1 MLLIAVILYVAIA
14 FALQTVR
21 VDGESMV
28 GTLQNQDLL
37 LASKISYDFGQ
48 NPQRGDIVILIPPSD
63 PTQDFIKRVIG
74 LPGDVIEIDGDHN
87 PTEVLIKPDGKG
99 PFQVLN
105 EPYLPQAWTT
115 LKYCCTSTGMASS
128 TPQPLTIPANEYFV
142 MGDNRNYSSDSRV
155 FGLVPRKNIL
165 AKAILRIWPL
175 DHFGG
180 LGSGPTLRARHHVCA
195 RLSRAS
201 GSRDSRRGAGAAG
214 GCASSPLLRARRRTP
229 TRATRPA
236 NGSAVHPRGVDG
248 TPLDELIGPEEER
261 YLLRTTSRRV
271 AAMHHVIANGDR
283 KVAADAAWSRGRRI
297 GGAHHRAHLRDG
309 VIAFPHHG
317 HDRRRRDEI
326 HEPREERL
334 ADVLGV
340 VPFGEG
346 AIHAQQL
353 QRDEVQSTALETRNH
368 LADEAALHA
377 IRLDQDKRPLGTH
390 SAEV

>member
-1 MLLIAVILYVAIA
+1 VAQVLPPQEVTSAPTPPWWRGSWVRDTVEVLLIAVILYVAIA

-48 NPQRGDIVILIPPSD
+48 NPQRGDIVILIPPTD

-87 PTEVLIKPDGKG
+87 PTEVLIKPGGKG

-115 LKYCCTSTGMASS
+115 LKFCCTSTGMASS

-175 DHFGG
+175 DHFGS
-180 LGSGPTLRARHHVCA
+180 LGAGPTFEPV
-195 RLSRAS
+195 S
-201 GSRDSRRGAGAAG
+201 
-214 GCASSPLLRARRRTP
+214 T
-229 TRATRPA
+229 
-236 NGSAVHPRGVDG
+236 SA
-248 TPLDELIGPEEER
+248 L
-261 YLLRTTSRRV
+261 
-271 AAMHHVIANGDR
+271 
-283 KVAADAAWSRGRRI
+283 
-297 GGAHHRAHLRDG
+297 
-309 VIAFPHHG
+309 AFPAFG
-317 HDRRRRDEI
+317 IAGFEAWRWRRRRM
-326 HEPREERL
+326 RKL
-334 ADVLGV
+334 A
-340 VPFGEG
+340 
-346 AIHAQQL
+346 AAQSAPPNS
-353 QRDEVQSTALETRNH
+353 D
-368 LADEAALHA
+368 
-377 IRLDQDKRPLGTH
+377 PLT
-390 SAEV
+390 